1 MPKINLIVDEDC
13 AGERVDLFLA
23 ENTLL
28 SRSQIQ
34 KLIKEGSYFQ
44 SLFLFTG

>member
-28 SRSQIQ
+28 SRSWTN
-34 KLIKEGSYFQ
+34 GSVLRM
-44 SLFLFTG
+44 SRVWKI